1 MFWIWSQELHYIHD
15 KIKKRMEEIK
25 SSQFEG
31 LKSSRVLL
39 KKLIKDK
46 PNMILKIFTD
56 LNKKDDLE
64 RRTFN
69 QEVISAEDQDEL

>member
-1 MFWIWSQELHYIHD
+1 
-15 KIKKRMEEIK
+15 MEEIK